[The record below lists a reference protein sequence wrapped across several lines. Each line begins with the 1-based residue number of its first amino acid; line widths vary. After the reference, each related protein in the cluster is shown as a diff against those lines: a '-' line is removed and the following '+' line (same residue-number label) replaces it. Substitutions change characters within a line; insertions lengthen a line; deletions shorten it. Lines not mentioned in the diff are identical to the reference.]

1 MIKYNGKSIPKEFET
16 MKPCKI
22 IPYISSTIW
31 GGRRLIEEYGVQTDK
46 ENAAEAWVL
55 SCHPNGCSVISG
67 GEYDGKTLRSVCEA
81 EPSVCGTRAARFKE
95 FPILIKFIDARDNL
109 SIQVHPDEAYAR
121 RVENGAGKTECWYI
135 LDCDEDAE
143 LALGF
148 KKKIDR
154 ETFRRS
160 IQDNTLMD
168 YVQKVKVHKG
178 DFFFIEA
185 GTLHAICKGVLLA
198 EVQQNSDTTYRV
210 YDYDRRGADGKPRQL
225 HVDKAV
231 DVTDTVPYKPT
242 VPSEED
248 KARFHTAQ
256 RELLTC
262 CDLFSVCHVDCAD
275 TYAQT
280 SDAESFV
287 SLLVLSGEGTF
298 TCGDTS
304 FSLRKGESVFV
315 PSGAG
320 AFTVDG
326 KIELLETRI

>member
-1 MIKYNGKSIPKEFET
+1 

-31 GGRRLIEEYGVQTDK
+31 GGRRLIDEYGVQTDK

-67 GEYDGKTLRSVCEA
+67 GAHDGETLRSVCEA
-81 EPSVCGTRAARFKE
+81 DPAVCGTNAARFKE

-121 RVENGAGKTECWYI
+121 RVECGAGKTECWYI

-143 LALGF
+143 LCLGF
-148 KKKIDR
+148 TDYIDR
-154 ETFRRS
+154 ETFRDS
-160 IQDNTLMD
+160 IRDNTLMS

-178 DFFFIEA
+178 DFFFIPS

-231 DVTDTVPYKPT
+231 DVTLTEPYTAVVPGE
-242 VPSEED
+242 SD
-248 KARFHTAQ
+248 KARFNTAQ
-256 RELLTC
+256 RTLLTC
-262 CDLFSVCHVDCAD
+262 CDLFSVCHVECAD
-275 TYAQT
+275 RYTQT
-280 SDAESFV
+280 SRDDSFV
-287 SLLVLSGEGTF
+287 SLLVLSGSGTF
-298 TCGDTS
+298 TCGDTT
-304 FSLRKGESVFV
+304 FPLQKGESIFV
-315 PSGAG
+315 PAGAG
-320 AFTVDG
+320 VFTVDG
-326 KIELLETRI
+326 QIELLETRI

>member
-1 MIKYNGKSIPKEFET
+1 MQPVKL
-16 MKPCKI
+16 

-31 GGRRLIEEYGVQTDK
+31 GGRRLIEEYGVTTEK

-67 GEYDGKTLRSVCEA
+67 GALDGKTLREVYEA
-81 EPSVCGTRAARFKE
+81 DPSICGTRGARFCE

-135 LDCDEDAE
+135 LDCDEGAQ

-148 KKKIDR
+148 KQAIDR
-154 ETFRRS
+154 DTFRDS
-160 IQDNTLMD
+160 IRDNTLME
-168 YVQKVKVHKG
+168 YVQKVDVHKG

-210 YDYDRRGADGKPRQL
+210 YDYDRRGADGKPREL
-225 HVDKAV
+225 HVEKAV
-231 DVTDTVPYKPT
+231 DVTRTVPYTP
-242 VPSEED
+242 VEPSPQD
-248 KARFHTAQ
+248 KARFADGA

-262 CDLFSVCHVDCAD
+262 CDLFSVCHIRPSGF
-275 TYAQT
+275 YASEAT
-280 SDAESFV
+280 PESFV
-287 SLLVLSGEGTF
+287 SLIALSGSGTVD
-298 TCGDTS
+298 CAGEA
-304 FSLRKGESVFV
+304 FSLQKGESLFI
-315 PSGAG
+315 PAGAG
-320 AFTVDG
+320 AFTVNG
-326 KIELLETRI
+326 EIELLETRI

>member
-1 MIKYNGKSIPKEFET
+1 MRPAK
-16 MKPCKI
+16 M

-31 GGRRLIEEYGVQTDK
+31 GGTRLIEEYGVRTDK

-55 SCHPNGCSVISG
+55 SCHPNGCGVLSG
-67 GEYDGKTLRSVCEA
+67 GEFDGKTLRSVYEA
-81 EPSVCGTRAARFKE
+81 DRSICGTRGAKFSE

-109 SIQVHPDEAYAR
+109 SIQVHPAEDYAR

-135 LDCDEDAE
+135 LDCDADAE

-148 KKKIDR
+148 KKEIDR
-154 ETFRRS
+154 ETFRSS
-160 IQDNTLMD
+160 IEDNTLMD

-225 HVDKAV
+225 HVEKAV
-231 DVTDTVPYKPT
+231 DVTETVPYSPVEPT
-242 VPSEED
+242 EAD
-248 KARFHTAQ
+248 KARFETAQ
-256 RELLTC
+256 KKLLTVC
-262 CDLFSVCHVDCAD
+262 ELFSVCHVDCAD
-275 TYAQT
+275 SYTDTAT
-280 SDAESFV
+280 DESFV
-287 SLLVLSGEGTF
+287 SLLVLEGSGTF
-298 TCGDTS
+298 TCGDTA
-304 FSLRKGESVFV
+304 FSLQKGESVFI
-315 PSGAG
+315 PASSGT
-320 AFTVDG
+320 FTVKG

>member
-1 MIKYNGKSIPKEFET
+1 MQPVKL
-16 MKPCKI
+16 

-31 GGRRLIEEYGVQTDK
+31 GGKRLIEEYGVQTDK

-55 SCHPNGCSVISG
+55 SCHPSGCSVIYG
-67 GEYDGKTLRSVCEA
+67 GALDGKTLLAVYE
-81 EPSVCGTRAARFKE
+81 EDPSICGTRGARFRE

-135 LDCDEDAE
+135 LDCDEGAE

-148 KKKIDR
+148 R
-154 ETFRRS
+154 EPISRDVFRDS
-160 IQDNTLMD
+160 IRDNTLMD
-168 YVQKVKVHKG
+168 YVRKVKVRKG

-210 YDYDRRGADGKPRQL
+210 YDYDRRGADGKPRAL

-231 DVTDTVPYKPT
+231 DVTRTEPYTPV
-242 VPSEED
+242 VPSDED
-248 KARFHTAQ
+248 KARFAAEG

-262 CDLFSVCHVDCAD
+262 CDLFSVCRVQCTG
-275 TYAQT
+275 TYVSEA
-280 SDAESFV
+280 DAESFV
-287 SLLVLSGEGTF
+287 SLLALSGSGTVDCAGETF
-298 TCGDTS
+298 T
-304 FSLRKGESVFV
+304 LQKGESLFI
-315 PSGAG
+315 PALAG
-320 AFTVDG
+320 AFTVRG
-326 KIELLETRI
+326 EIELLETRI